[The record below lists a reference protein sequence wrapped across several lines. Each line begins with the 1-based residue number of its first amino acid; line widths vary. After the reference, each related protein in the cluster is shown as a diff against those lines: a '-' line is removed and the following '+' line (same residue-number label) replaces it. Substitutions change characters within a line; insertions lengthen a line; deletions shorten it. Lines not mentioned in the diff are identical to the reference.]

1 MKQITFPTVRPAH
14 RREELV
20 RVKDDDDYRPYDT
33 LKAIGFTKEE
43 AKGFL
48 GYIEASAEAQL
59 PPEPKKAPDMEVKF
73 REQKQ
78 SRRAQLKNI
87 LLIVWGYAFAVWLY
101 VIAVQ
106 FLHPDWIYQPF
117 ATWLP
122 IRMDYMGEAAFVAS
136 FIIITTVTMWHTKE
150 GSRSDAKK
158 QTRRTHRRRRPPKD
172 PRFRFPA
179 QEFS

>member
-1 MKQITFPTVRPAH
+1 M
-14 RREELV
+14 V
-20 RVKDDDDYRPYDT
+20 RVKDDDDSRPYDI

-59 PPEPKKAPDMEVKF
+59 PPEPKKAPDMERKF

-122 IRMDYMGEAAFVAS
+122 IRMDYVGEAAFVAS
-136 FIIITTVTMWHTKE
+136 FIIITAVTMWHTKE
-150 GSRSDAKK
+150 AYQSDAKK
-158 QTRRTHRRRRPPKD
+158 QTRKTRRRRRPPRD
-172 PRFRFPA
+172 PRFSFRA
-179 QEFS
+179 REFS